1 MKIQAFT
8 DTGKVR
14 DMNQDAY
21 KAGLFPQ
28 DGGAWAVVC
37 DGMGGVSGG
46 QIASEICVNEVSSHI
61 EKGYR
66 KSMSM
71 KSVKNLLVSAITAAN
86 IKVFE
91 TANENH
97 EYRGMG
103 TTVVAVVI
111 LNGFAAVAHVG
122 DSRAYFLNNEIR
134 QITRDHSVVQYLL
147 DLGRITP
154 EAAKTHPDR
163 NVITRAVGV
172 NMDVDVDVDII
183 PINQGETI
191 FICTDGLYEYITP
204 EVMFNVIKN
213 SDNDEPAKVLL
224 DMANEAGGK
233 DNITVVTVEG

>member
-14 DMNQDAY
+14 DMNQDAF
-21 KAGLFPQ
+21 KTGFFKE
-28 DGGAWAVVC
+28 GGAWAVVC

-46 QIASEICVNEVSSHI
+46 QVASEICVNEVSSHI
-61 EKGYR
+61 EKGCR

-71 KSVKNLLVSAITAAN
+71 KSIKNLLVSAITAAN

-91 TANENH
+91 TANENK
-97 EYRGMG
+97 EYFGMG

-122 DSRAYFLNNEIR
+122 DSRAYFINDEIK
-134 QITRDHSVVQYLL
+134 QITRDHSVVQYLI
-147 DLGRITP
+147 DMGRITK
-154 EAAKTHPDR
+154 EAARTHPDR

-172 NMDVDVDVDII
+172 SPEVDIDVDII
-183 PINQGETI
+183 PINEGETI
-191 FICTDGLYEYITP
+191 LICSDGLYEYIS
-204 EVMFNVIKN
+204 ENDMLDMIKN
-213 SDNDEPAKVLL
+213 PDEDEPAKKLL

>member
-1 MKIQAFT
+1 
-8 DTGKVR
+8 
-14 DMNQDAY
+14 MNQDAF
-21 KAGLFPQ
+21 KTGFFK

-91 TANENH
+91 TANENK
-97 EYRGMG
+97 EYFGMG

-122 DSRAYFLNNEIR
+122 DSRAYFINDEIK
-134 QITRDHSVVQYLL
+134 QITRDHSVVQYLI
-147 DLGRITP
+147 DMGRITK
-154 EAAKTHPDR
+154 EAARTHPDR

-172 NMDVDVDVDII
+172 SPEVDIDVDII
-183 PINQGETI
+183 PINEGETI
-191 FICTDGLYEYITP
+191 LICSDGLYEYIS
-204 EVMFNVIKN
+204 ENDMLDMIKN
-213 SDNDEPAKVLL
+213 PDEDEPAKKLL
-224 DMANEAGGK
+224 EMANEAGGK

>member
-1 MKIQAFT
+1 MKIQSFT
-8 DTGKVR
+8 DTGRVR
-14 DMNQDAY
+14 DMNQDAF
-21 KAGLFPQ
+21 KTGFFK

-91 TANENH
+91 TANENK
-97 EYRGMG
+97 EYFGMG

-122 DSRAYFLNNEIR
+122 DSRAYFINDNIR
-134 QITRDHSVVQYLL
+134 QITRDHSVVQYLI
-147 DLGRITP
+147 DTGRITK

-172 NMDVDVDVDII
+172 NPEVDVDVDII
-183 PINQGETI
+183 PINEGETI
-191 FICTDGLYEYITP
+191 LICSDGLYEYVS
-204 EVMFNVIKN
+204 EKEMFDMIKN
-213 SDNDEPAKVLL
+213 PDEDEPAKKLL
-224 DMANEAGGK
+224 EMANEAGGK

>member
-14 DMNQDAY
+14 DMNQDAF
-21 KAGLFPQ
+21 KTGFFK

-46 QIASEICVNEVSSHI
+46 QVASEICVNEVSSHI
-61 EKGYR
+61 EKGCR

-91 TANENH
+91 TASENK
-97 EYRGMG
+97 EYFGMG

-111 LNGFAAVAHVG
+111 LNGFAVVAHVG
-122 DSRAYFLNNEIR
+122 DSRAYFINNDIR
-134 QITRDHSVVQYLL
+134 QITRDHSVVQYLI
-147 DLGRITP
+147 DTGRITK

-172 NMDVDVDVDII
+172 NIDVDIDVDII
-183 PINQGETI
+183 PINEGEI
-191 FICTDGLYEYITP
+191 ILICSDGLYEYVS
-204 EVMFNVIKN
+204 ENEMLDMIKN
-213 SDNDEPAKVLL
+213 PDEDEPAKKLL
-224 DMANEAGGK
+224 EMANEAGGK

>member
-1 MKIQAFT
+1 MKIQSFT

-14 DMNQDAY
+14 EMNQDAF
-21 KAGLFPQ
+21 KTGFFKE
-28 DGGAWAVVC
+28 GGAWAVVC

-46 QIASEICVNEVSSHI
+46 QVASEICINEVSSHI

-71 KSVKNLLVSAITAAN
+71 KSVKNLLVSAITASN

-91 TANENH
+91 TANENK
-97 EYRGMG
+97 EYLGMG

-122 DSRAYFLNNEIR
+122 DSRAYFINDEIK
-134 QITRDHSVVQYLL
+134 QITRDHSVVQYLI
-147 DLGRITP
+147 DMGRITK
-154 EAAKTHPDR
+154 EAARTHPDR

-172 NMDVDVDVDII
+172 SPEVDIDVDII
-183 PINQGETI
+183 PINEGETI
-191 FICTDGLYEYITP
+191 LICSDGLYEYIS
-204 EVMFNVIKN
+204 ENDMLDMIKN
-213 SDNDEPAKVLL
+213 PDEDEPAKKLL
-224 DMANEAGGK
+224 EMANEAGGK

>member
-1 MKIQAFT
+1 MKIQSFT
-8 DTGKVR
+8 DTGRVR
-14 DMNQDAY
+14 DMNQDAF
-21 KAGLFPQ
+21 KTGFFK

-46 QIASEICVNEVSSHI
+46 QIASEICVNEVSLHI

-91 TANENH
+91 TANENK
-97 EYRGMG
+97 EYFGMG

-122 DSRAYFLNNEIR
+122 DSRAYFINDDIR
-134 QITRDHSVVQYLL
+134 QITRDHSVVQYLI
-147 DLGRITP
+147 DTGRITK

-172 NMDVDVDVDII
+172 NPEVDVDVDII
-183 PINQGETI
+183 PINEGETI
-191 FICTDGLYEYITP
+191 LICSDGLYEYVS
-204 EVMFNVIKN
+204 EKEMFDMIKN
-213 SDNDEPAKVLL
+213 PDEDEPAKKLL
-224 DMANEAGGK
+224 EMANEAGGK

>member
-1 MKIQAFT
+1 MKIQSFT
-8 DTGKVR
+8 DTGRVR
-14 DMNQDAY
+14 DMNQDAF
-21 KAGLFPQ
+21 KTGFFK

-46 QIASEICVNEVSSHI
+46 QIASGICINEVSSHI

-91 TANENH
+91 TASENK
-97 EYRGMG
+97 EYLGMG

-122 DSRAYFLNNEIR
+122 DSRAYFINDEIK
-134 QITRDHSVVQYLL
+134 QITRDHSVVQYLI
-147 DLGRITP
+147 DTGRITK

-172 NMDVDVDVDII
+172 NPEVDIDVDII
-183 PINQGETI
+183 PINEGETI
-191 FICTDGLYEYITP
+191 LICSDGLYEYIS
-204 EVMFNVIKN
+204 ENEMLDMIKN
-213 SDNDEPAKVLL
+213 PDEDEPAKKLL

>member
-1 MKIQAFT
+1 MKIQSFT
-8 DTGKVR
+8 DTGRVR
-14 DMNQDAY
+14 DMNQDAF
-21 KAGLFPQ
+21 KTGFFK

-46 QIASEICVNEVSSHI
+46 QIASEICVNEVSLHI

-91 TANENH
+91 TANENK
-97 EYRGMG
+97 EYFGMG

-122 DSRAYFLNNEIR
+122 DSRAYFINDNIR
-134 QITRDHSVVQYLL
+134 QITRDHSVVQYLI
-147 DLGRITP
+147 DTGRITK

-172 NMDVDVDVDII
+172 NPEVDVDVDII
-183 PINQGETI
+183 PINEGETI
-191 FICTDGLYEYITP
+191 LICSDGLYEYVS
-204 EVMFNVIKN
+204 EKEMFDMIKN
-213 SDNDEPAKVLL
+213 PDEDEPAKKLL
-224 DMANEAGGK
+224 EMANKAGGK

>member
-1 MKIQAFT
+1 MKIQSFT

-21 KAGLFPQ
+21 KTGFFK
-28 DGGAWAVVC
+28 DNGAWAVVC

-46 QIASEICVNEVSSHI
+46 QVASEICVNEVSSRI

-66 KSMSM
+66 KGMSM

-86 IKVFE
+86 IKVYE
-91 TANENH
+91 TAEEKT
-97 EYRGMG
+97 EYLGMG

-122 DSRAYFLNNEIR
+122 DSRAYFISDDIKR
-134 QITRDHSVVQYLL
+134 ITRDHSVVQFLI
-147 DLGRITP
+147 DTGRITP
-154 EAAKTHPDR
+154 EQAKTHPDR

-172 NMDVDVDVDII
+172 SSEVDVDVDII
-183 PINQGETI
+183 PINQNEI
-191 FICTDGLYEYITP
+191 VLICTDGLYEYVSDT
-204 EVMFNVIKN
+204 EMFDVMKN
-213 SDNDEPAKVLL
+213 SDYDEPAKILL
-224 DMANEAGGK
+224 DMANDAGGK

>member
-1 MKIQAFT
+1 MKIQSFT
-8 DTGKVR
+8 DTGRVR
-14 DMNQDAY
+14 DMNQDAF
-21 KAGLFPQ
+21 KTGFFK

-46 QIASEICVNEVSSHI
+46 QIASEICVNEVSLHI

-91 TANENH
+91 TASENK
-97 EYRGMG
+97 EYFGMG
-103 TTVVAVVI
+103 TTIVAVVI

-122 DSRAYFLNNEIR
+122 DSRAYFINDNIR
-134 QITRDHSVVQYLL
+134 QITRDHSVVQYLI
-147 DLGRITP
+147 DTGRITK

-172 NMDVDVDVDII
+172 NPEVDVDVDII
-183 PINQGETI
+183 PINEGETI
-191 FICTDGLYEYITP
+191 LICSDGLYEYVS
-204 EVMFNVIKN
+204 EKEMFDMIKN
-213 SDNDEPAKVLL
+213 PDEDEPAKKLL
-224 DMANEAGGK
+224 EMANEAGGK